1 MRTPHPKV
9 VRRTDAYAI
18 RVLGEPPF
26 RLRDLYHVLLRVPW
40 WTAICAIVAVY
51 LGLNAVFA
59 ALYLVTGGIVN
70 AEPTSFA
77 DAFFFSVQTMGT
89 IGYGSMYPATRSA
102 NVLVVAESVTGLV
115 MTALATGL
123 VFARFSQTRAQVV
136 FSSKVAIA
144 PLDGVPVLM
153 IRVGNQRRSQIVGAT
168 FRATV
173 MRTTRTEEGVVIY
186 RTEDLSLV
194 RERAPTLDRSFMIMH
209 RIDPGT
215 PLHGDSPESL
225 AASDAEL
232 TVAVEGT
239 DETSLQP
246 IHAQHMWLSR
256 SVVWGARLADVI
268 SETPQ
273 GDVLLDLR
281 RFHDL
286 TPTRPTATF
295 PYGGA
300 VPPVQERP

>member
-1 MRTPHPKV
+1 MRTPRPKV

-26 RLRDLYHVLLRVPW
+26 RLRDVYHALLRVPW
-40 WTAICAIVAVY
+40 WTAISAIVAGY
-51 LGLNAVFA
+51 LALNALFA
-59 ALYLVTGGIVN
+59 LLYVVTGGIVN
-70 AEPTSFA
+70 ADPTSFL

-89 IGYGSMYPATRSA
+89 IGYGSMYPATRFA

-115 MTALATGL
+115 VTALATGL

-153 IRVGNQRRSQIVGAT
+153 IRVGNRGRSQIVGAT
-168 FRATV
+168 FRATL
-173 MRTTRTEEGVVIY
+173 MRTTRTREGVVIY
-186 RTEDLSLV
+186 RTEDLLLT
-194 RERAPTLDRSFMIMH
+194 RERAPTLDRSFMILH
-209 RIDPGT
+209 RIEPGT
-215 PLHGDSPESL
+215 PLNGETPDSL
-225 AASDAEL
+225 AATDAEL

-246 IHAQHMWLSR
+246 IHAQHMWLSG
-256 SVVWGARLADVI
+256 SIVWGARLCDVI
-268 SETPQ
+268 SETPD

-281 RFHDL
+281 RFHEL
-286 TPTRPTATF
+286 TPTAPTDGF
-295 PYGGA
+295 PYGQAG
-300 VPPVQERP
+300 